1 MPAGR
6 LRERVTLQQRDPA
19 ATPNSYNEQPDQWV
33 ALLSSEPAEVY
44 ALSGREYVAAQ
55 QVQGAVT
62 HRVMLR
68 TPTRV
73 AIKQEHRFL
82 WTERLIGG
90 TEVSHVLDIKQVTP
104 LVRQRGYTECL
115 CTEHVGG

>member
-6 LRERVTLQQRDPA
+6 LRERVTLQQRDQT

-33 ALLSSEPAEVY
+33 ALLESEPAEVY

-62 HRVMLR
+62 HRVTVR
-68 TPTRV
+68 TPTRLV
-73 AIKQEHRFL
+73 IRQDHRFA
-82 WTERLIGG
+82 WVERLIGG
-90 TEVSHVLDIKQVTP
+90 VSFTHYLDIKQVTP
-104 LVRQRGYTECL
+104 LTKFRGYTECL

>member
-19 ATPNSYNEQPDQWV
+19 ATANAYNEKPDQWV
-33 ALLSSEPAEVY
+33 ALLENEPAEVY
-44 ALSGREYVAAQ
+44 ALNGREYVAAQ
-55 QVQGAVT
+55 QVQGSVT

-68 TPTRV
+68 TPTRI
-73 AIKQEHRFL
+73 AIRQEHRFV
-82 WTERLIGG
+82 WIEQLIGG
-90 TEVSHVLDIKQVTP
+90 TQITHCLDIKQVVP
-104 LVRQRGYTECL
+104 LVKQRGYSECL